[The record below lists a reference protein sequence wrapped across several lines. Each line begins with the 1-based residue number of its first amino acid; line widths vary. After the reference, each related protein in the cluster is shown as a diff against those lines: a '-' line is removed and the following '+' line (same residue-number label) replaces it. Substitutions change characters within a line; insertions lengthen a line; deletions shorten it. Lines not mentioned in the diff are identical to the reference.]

1 MYVIRGYSFNYTN
14 ILKLF
19 GQYILI
25 MREKTLFKIALIS
38 AILGI
43 ILLFIL
49 SQQEEK
55 KTIVK
60 SMEEASGQKSVK
72 VQGQITKLTDK
83 EKVAFM
89 EILWEKPETVEVVL
103 FKDKNLSLQQGDY
116 VEIEGTIE
124 EYKGKKEIIGS
135 KVVLK

>member
-1 MYVIRGYSFNYTN
+1 
-14 ILKLF
+14 
-19 GQYILI
+19 
-25 MREKTLFKIALIS
+25 MREKTLLKIALI
-38 AILGI
+38 AANIGVI
-43 ILLFIL
+43 ILFIF

-55 KTIVK
+55 KIVIK
-60 SMEEASGQKSVK
+60 SIEETAGQKIVK
-72 VQGQITKLTDK
+72 VQGKITKITDK

-103 FKDKNLSLQQGDY
+103 FKDQNISLRQGDY
-116 VEIEGTIE
+116 VEIEGTVE